1 MMIERWAAP
10 VLRELLTGFRLV
22 IVEGAR
28 QVGKTALVSHFSG
41 LPVSARYTFDD
52 PGTLNRAQQDPIG
65 FLAGLPIPAA
75 IDEYQRAGT
84 EFLLAVKRKV
94 DADRTRGQ
102 LVLTGSAGFAASRE
116 PVETLAGRAGR
127 LELRTLSLG
136 ERWGLRERFIEAVF
150 DPTVWPG
157 PVSRIIDR
165 AEAAELMVTGG
176 YPEVVTEEM
185 PARIRDRWFDAYVAD
200 VVTREALRPLAD
212 LRDEAALR
220 TILRLLAARTA
231 GELVISDL
239 ARDAGIARETAS
251 RYVSMLE
258 ALHLVTVIPAWSAS
272 ATTRAKRHPKII
284 ISDVGLAAALG
295 RVGATA
301 VEAGGGVIGQLFET
315 LVIGELCKQTL
326 WAERSVR
333 VFHFRD
339 RNGVEVDAILEDG
352 HSGRVCGI
360 EAKATST
367 PRPIDGRHLLRL
379 RDALGDRFS
388 LGVVIHLGDQIL
400 SLGDRLWAVPLA
412 ALTRDD

>member
-1 MMIERWAAP
+1 MIERLAGP

-22 IVEGAR
+22 VVEGAR
-28 QVGKTALVSHFSG
+28 QVGKTALVTHFSG
-41 LPVSARYTFDD
+41 LPASARYTFDD
-52 PGTLNRAQQDPIG
+52 PGTLTRAIQDPIG
-65 FLAGLPIPAA
+65 FLAGLPTPAS
-75 IDEYQRAGT
+75 IDEYQRAGP

-102 LVLTGSAGFAASRE
+102 LVLTGSAGYAASRT

-136 ERWGLRERFIEAVF
+136 ERWGIRERFIDTAFE
-150 DPTVWPG
+150 PTAWPG
-157 PVSRIIDR
+157 PGSRTLDR

-176 YPEVVTEEM
+176 YPEVVTEAM
-185 PARIRDRWFDAYVAD
+185 PARIRDRWFDAYMAD

-220 TILRLLAARTA
+220 TVLRLLAARTA

-258 ALHLVTVIPAWSAS
+258 ALHLITVIPAWAAS
-272 ATTRAKRHPKII
+272 ATTRAKRHPKVIV
-284 ISDVGLAAALG
+284 SDVGLAAALG

-301 VEAGGGVIGQLFET
+301 VEARGGAVGRLFET

-326 WAERSVR
+326 WAEQSVR

-339 RNGVEVDAILEDG
+339 RYGAEVDAILEDS
-352 HSGRVCGI
+352 HSGRICGI

-367 PRPIDGRHLLRL
+367 PRPIDGRHLLQL
-379 RDALGDRFS
+379 RDALGDRFTV
-388 LGVVIHLGDQIL
+388 GVVIHLGDQVL

-412 ALTRDD
+412 ALTREE